1 MGFKTNQRRVR
12 CHKEG
17 KPGEGAVVY
26 WMSRDQR
33 VQDNWALIYAQEV
46 ALQSARPLT
55 VVFCLAR
62 TFLDAALRQ
71 YAFMLEGLMQV
82 GKALE
87 QKNIRFDLIT
97 GDAGTE
103 ISRYVRQNRV
113 SMIVSDFDP
122 LRIKREWKE
131 RIVKAI
137 ELPFFEVDARNIVPC
152 WIASGKQE
160 YGAYT
165 LRPKIRHVLD
175 EYLDDFPPLKKHP
188 LVPAGHVSEPNWDDA
203 LKRSRVDRSVR
214 PVEWM
219 KPGESEARRVLEDF
233 LLVKLGT
240 YHLYRNDPTRDSVSN
255 LSPFLHFG
263 QISSQRIAIE
273 VKRSNADLKGKESFL
288 EELVIRREL
297 SDNYCYYN
305 PSYDSPEG
313 FPGWA
318 RETLEKHR
326 YDRREYIYDLE
337 QLERSKTH
345 DPLWNAAQTEMVARG
360 KMHGY
365 LRMYWAKKILEW
377 TPDVESA
384 MKIAVFLNDKYE
396 LDGRDPNG
404 YTGIAWALG
413 GVHDRAWFERAIF
426 GKVRYM
432 SYNGCR
438 SKFDVPAYIEKVK
451 KMVS

>member
-1 MGFKTNQRRVR
+1 MGFITNQRRVR
-12 CHKEG
+12 CLKEG
-17 KPGEGAVVY
+17 EPGEGAVVY

-46 ALQSARPLT
+46 ALQFSKPLS
-55 VVFCLAR
+55 VVFCLAQ

-71 YAFMLEGLMQV
+71 YVFMLEGLMQLQS
-82 GKALE
+82 ALE
-87 QKNIRFDLIT
+87 QKNVQFDMIT
-97 GDAGTE
+97 GDA
-103 ISRYVRQNRV
+103 SRVIPEYVRQNRV
-113 SMIVSDFDP
+113 GVLISDFDP
-122 LRIKREWKE
+122 LRIKQEWKE
-131 RIVKAI
+131 GIKKEI
-137 ELPFFEVDARNIVPC
+137 EIPFFEVEARNIVPC

-165 LRPKIRHVLD
+165 IRPKIRRLLD
-175 EYLDDFPPLKKHP
+175 EYLDDFPTFKKHP
-188 LVPAGHVSEPNWDDA
+188 HILQYCIRKPNWDDA
-203 LKRSRVDRSVR
+203 LKKIRVNRSVR
-214 PVEWM
+214 PVDWM
-219 KPGESEARRVLEDF
+219 KPGESEARRVLDDF
-233 LLVKLGT
+233 LKRKLDS
-240 YHLYRNDPTRDSVSN
+240 YHLYKNDPNKDFVSN
-255 LSPFLHFG
+255 LSPYLHFG
-263 QISSQRIAIE
+263 QISSQRIALE
-273 VKRSNADLKGKESFL
+273 VKKSNTALEGKENFL

-313 FPGWA
+313 FPRWA
-318 RETLEKHR
+318 RESLEKHR
-326 YDRREYIYDLE
+326 HDRREYIYDLD

-345 DPLWNAAQTEMVARG
+345 DPLWNAAQIEMVTRG

-377 TPDVESA
+377 TPNVESA

-413 GVHDRAWFERAIF
+413 GVHDRAWFERSIF

-432 SYNGCR
+432 SFNGCR
-438 SKFDVPAYIEKVK
+438 SKFNVPAYIDKVK
-451 KMVS
+451 KIV